1 MLDLGFSEMMV
12 IAVVALVVLGPER
25 LPKVARTLGQ
35 WVGRMQRYVSDVKA
49 DINREMELE
58 ELRRFRQT
66 VEEAASSVQSGLS
79 GLQSSARATGN
90 ELSSLVSGEPAPTSP
105 QSAAPSSSPPSAW
118 ETQAPDT
125 LAAQAGDFGASGVSE
140 GFDTVASAMGSP
152 ARAALYV
159 APISLAMSS
168 EAESAR
174 GEARS
179 IAPSPQVHPDP
190 LAGAQA

>member
-49 DINREMELE
+49 DIHREMELE

-66 VEEAASSVQSGLS
+66 VEEAATSVQSGLS
-79 GLQSSARATGN
+79 GLQSSARSTSE
-90 ELSSLVSGEPAPTSP
+90 ELSTMVTGSGSPTAPDGTGSLPAPN
-105 QSAAPSSSPPSAW
+105 AW
-118 ETQAPDT
+118 ETPAAAVDSR
-125 LAAQAGDFGASGVSE
+125 AAQAGDFSAPGSGD
-140 GFDTVASAMGSP
+140 GPDTVAGAMATP
-152 ARAALYV
+152 ARPALYV
-159 APISLAMSS
+159 APVSLAMAS

-174 GEARS
+174 G
-179 IAPSPQVHPDP
+179 APRLAEPDP